1 MIAGFESRK
10 TKSRSFPSWK
20 ASASRMFVGSAVVT
34 GRFGLQGELS
44 QPGAH
49 ADLPQKLRKP
59 STWPYAV
66 HIHKSHFGIS
76 GSRSTFQH
84 ASEAR
89 AILVVDVSNRLQLWA
104 NDARARSRGGENLR
118 HGCSS
123 GAEEGY

>member
-66 HIHKSHFGIS
+66 HIHKFHFAIS
-76 GSRSTFQH
+76 CSRST
-84 ASEAR
+84 SSTRAR
-89 AILVVDVSNRLQLWA
+89 PEQSWSSDVS
-104 NDARARSRGGENLR
+104 SVG
-118 HGCSS
+118 
-123 GAEEGY
+123 